1 MDATVDVIE
10 IIGNRY
16 VLNNQNLCSAL
27 TSAQECNRIALISII
42 GPQSSGKKFFIECLR
57 NYLTSD
63 ERDKWPQSN
72 STIIKMSQE
81 FGSGRHNRYPTI
93 RLSSSPFIIEEEMN
107 DKINKIAIFLMDSD
121 MVFDHEMALKQ
132 VEDIMALFL
141 LTSSTV
147 IYNHKNFLPVNN
159 VLSSK

>member
-1 MDATVDVIE
+1 MDATVDIIE

-27 TSAQECNRIALISII
+27 TSAQECNRIALISMI
-42 GPQSSGKKFFIECLR
+42 GPRNSGKTFFIECLR

-63 ERDKWPQSN
+63 DRDKWPQSN
-72 STIIKMSQE
+72 NTIIKMSEE

-93 RLSSSPFIIEEEMN
+93 RLSSSPFIIEEEVN
-107 DKINKIAIFLMDSD
+107 NKTNKIAVFLMDSD
-121 MVFDHEMALKQ
+121 MVFDYEITSKQ
-132 VEDIMALFL
+132 VEDIVALFL
-141 LTSSTV
+141 LTSYTV

-159 VLSSK
+159 VLLNN